1 MEKEFLKKRKRKEEN
16 EITEFNEEKVILEIK
31 NSQDFS
37 DINIIS
43 IFPSGKILFVLM
55 DIILILDEDFKCEL
69 QKIEDAHDSI
79 ILIDLIIN
87 ETTFISGSS
96 DVIKIWKKSKEI
108 FLCKGIIPNNEW
120 INDIIYSLNGEII
133 FSGNTYS
140 NIKFFEEIQPMKY
153 QCKTI
158 INFSCSILSMLL
170 LEDKQLLI
178 TSGNDGTDI
187 WNFINLEHVGI
198 LNFCSVQSR
207 CIKRLDEDKIIIY
220 DNDLIIFNISKKN
233 IVNIIKNENDDLY
246 VDLIIFKE
254 LDCILTISNDF
265 IEFFT
270 TENNQSFLKL
280 DINYNNK
287 NNDDEQFFGI
297 IKYKNDSIIIYSNSI
312 FKIIKFNIEVLM
324 KYTSYIRNLIK

>member
-1 MEKEFLKKRKRKEEN
+1 MENKFLKKRKRKEEN
-16 EITEFNEEKVILEIK
+16 EINEFDKEEVISQLTQSKEI
-31 NSQDFS
+31 S

-43 IFPSGKILFVLM
+43 VFPSGKILFISCE
-55 DIILILDEDFKCEL
+55 IIFILDEDFKYKL
-69 QKIEDAHDSI
+69 QMIEDAHDSV

-87 ETTFISGSS
+87 ETSFLSGSS
-96 DVIKIWKKSKEI
+96 EMIKIWKKSKEI

-133 FSGNTYS
+133 FSGHTYS

-158 INFSCSILSMLL
+158 FNFSNSILSMLL

-187 WNFINLEHVGI
+187 WNFSNLEHVGI
-198 LNFCSVQSR
+198 LKFCCVQSR
-207 CIKRLDEDKIIIY
+207 CIKRLDEDKIITY

-233 IVNIIKNENDDLY
+233 IINIIKNENDDLY
-246 VDLIIFKE
+246 IDLIIFKE
-254 LDCILTISNDF
+254 LDCILTVSNDY
-265 IEFFT
+265 IEFFCN
-270 TENNQSFLKL
+270 ENNQSFLKWE
-280 DINYNNK
+280 INHNNK
-287 NNDDEQFFGI
+287 NNDDDDIIGI
-297 IKYKNDSIIIYSNSI
+297 SKYKNDSIIIYSNSN
-312 FKIIKFNIEVLM
+312 FKIIKFNIEFLM